1 MDSLLF
7 DIRYGLRMLAKKPAF
22 TVIAALTLA
31 LGIGANTAI
40 FSTVNAVLLRPLEF
54 SQAGQLTTIWEND
67 KASGQS
73 NVGYATFLDFQQ
85 RNRSFESIAVSSQW
99 QPILSGDGVAERL
112 SGRRV
117 SRDFFSVLRVRP
129 YLGRD
134 FLPEEDR
141 PNANRS
147 VILTYGLWKRRFGAD
162 RSIVGKNIDLSGRS
176 YLVVGVL
183 PESFAPIFDNEG
195 DRVSIWGPLGYD
207 LSLPQACRDCRHLR
221 AIGRLRPEVS
231 IEHAWAD
238 LAAISNDL
246 FRAYPTSYSQGGVI
260 LVPLKEDLVGKVRT
274 PLYVLLAAVFLV
286 LLIACAN
293 VAGLLLSR
301 ATERTRE
308 MAVRTALGASR
319 WRLLRQLLVEGLLLC
334 VLGGATGVLL
344 GYWSLQW
351 IRSIAGNQVPLVE
364 TISLDGRVFA
374 FTLGLSL
381 LSGLIFG
388 LAPGLHF
395 GKADLGER
403 LADGGRSSTSAK
415 RQRLRSALVVG
426 NVAVALVLLL
436 GVGLLVRSLQQLFEV
451 RAGFDSHNVLTANVD
466 VAGPNY
472 RKDEQFIAFYRA
484 VLERIRALPGVE
496 SAGLTSQLPLGG
508 NVDGYGV
515 HVEGKLSLNPQNDP
529 SADRY
534 SITPDY
540 LGAMRIPILQ
550 GRAFNDED
558 RSDSMPVVL
567 VNQSLARHMW
577 PNEDPL
583 GKRVKVGGMD
593 GPWRTVVG
601 VVGDVLHAAL
611 DAAHTD
617 QIYLP
622 ETQFTDGGVV
632 LVVRGKVAPA
642 NLAGPVRE
650 AIATIDRNQAVSK
663 VATMEQVVRDSVGR
677 RSFVLCLLAVF
688 ASLAMILASVG
699 LYGVVSQLVLQRGHE
714 IGIRMALGAE
724 PSAVKQM
731 VLRQGLSLALA
742 GLVIGIPMGLGTGR
756 ALSTLL
762 FRVSPADPVSLVA
775 VMLLLFAIAAAA
787 TYVPARRAANMNP
800 MVVLRHE

>member
-1 MDSLLF
+1 MDSFLF
-7 DIRYGLRMLAKKPAF
+7 DVRYGLRMLAKKPTF
-22 TVIAALTLA
+22 TAIAALTLA

-40 FSTVNAVLLRPLEF
+40 FSAVNAVLLRPLEF

-67 KASGQS
+67 KANGQS

-85 RNRSFESIAVSSQW
+85 RNRSFQAMAVSGQW
-99 QPILSGDGVAERL
+99 QPILSGDSAAERL
-112 SGRRV
+112 AGRRV
-117 SRDFFSVLRVRP
+117 SRDFFNVLRVRP
-129 YLGRD
+129 FLGRD

-141 PNANRS
+141 QNANRS
-147 VILTYGLWKRRFGAD
+147 VILTYGLWKRRFGGD
-162 RSIVGKNIDLSGRS
+162 RAIVGKNIDLSGRS

-183 PESFAPIFDNEG
+183 PDNFAPVFDNEG
-195 DRVSIWGPLGYD
+195 EQVSIWAPLGYD
-207 LSLPQACRDCRHLR
+207 VTLPQACRDCRHLR
-221 AIGRLRPEVS
+221 AIGRLRPGVS
-231 IEHAWAD
+231 LDQAWAD
-238 LAAISNDL
+238 LTAISSDL
-246 FRAYPTSYSQGGVI
+246 FHAYPTSYSQAGVI

-274 PLYVLLAAVFLV
+274 PLYVLLAAVLLV

-301 ATERTRE
+301 ATERARE

-334 VLGGATGVLL
+334 LLGGATGILF
-344 GYWSLQW
+344 GYWSVQW
-351 IRSIAGNQVPLVE
+351 IRSIAGNQVPLVD
-364 TISLDGRVFA
+364 TISLDARVFA
-374 FTLGLSL
+374 FALVLSL

-403 LADGGRSSTSAK
+403 LADGGRSSTGAK
-415 RQRLRSALVVG
+415 RQRLRSALVIG

-436 GVGLLVRSLQQLFEV
+436 GVGLLVRSLQQLLEV
-451 RAGFDSHNVLTANVD
+451 HTGFDAHNVLTANVD

-472 RKDEQFIAFYRA
+472 RKDEQFIAFYQQ
-484 VLERIRALPGVE
+484 VLERVRALPGVE
-496 SAGLTSQLPLGG
+496 TAGFTSQLPLGG

-515 HVEGKLSLNPQNDP
+515 HVEGKVSPNPQNDP

-540 LGAMRIPILQ
+540 LRAMRIPVLQ
-550 GRAFNDED
+550 GRGFNDED
-558 RSDSMPVVL
+558 RSDSLPVVL

-583 GKRVKVGGMD
+583 GARVKVGGMD
-593 GPWRTVVG
+593 GPWRMVVG

-617 QIYLP
+617 QIYMP
-622 ETQFTDGGVV
+622 ETQFTDSGVV
-632 LVVRGKVAPA
+632 LVVRGTIAPA
-642 NLAGPVRE
+642 NLASPVRG
-650 AIATIDRNQAVSK
+650 AIAAIDRNQAVSK
-663 VATMEQVVRDSVGR
+663 VATMDEVVHDSLGR
-677 RSFVLCLLAVF
+677 RSFVLSLLAVF
-688 ASLAMILASVG
+688 ASLALILASVG
-699 LYGVVSQLVLQRGHE
+699 LYGVVSQLVSQRGHE

-724 PSAVKQM
+724 PGVVKQM

-742 GLVIGIPMGLGTGR
+742 GLIVGIPMGLGTAR

-762 FRVSPADPVSLVA
+762 FRVSPADPFSFLT
-775 VMLLLFAIAAAA
+775 VMLLLLIIAATAS
-787 TYVPARRAANMNP
+787 YVPARRAANTNP